1 MPRVHGS
8 WSARRHLP
16 LLPIWTAPHLS
27 FLLLP
32 PVFAPPPTP
41 LFLLTCDLQHWL
53 HSCLDLDICQLADD
67 GSAIPLPS
75 AVFTLRT
82 VEAAHKTWVPH
93 VLQHSA
99 WLLAEHMVMTSRFPR
114 AEPTGGAVWLCRPCQ
129 VDCEPLLLRPSF
141 LHRED
146 VSRVFISQEVRGHV
160 WTQFFLTGSLS
171 LTVREMC
178 RVGSCSFYWP
188 TSVTLVF
195 MNVVLL
201 LLHLCF
207 FKNTECTIFVP
218 SSVFFMRA
226 DINILKLWLYFSL
239 FILFLFFMTVFF
251 FITISFFQVR
261 TSAREHDSWPYVA
274 VDPGRCQVLRF
285 PLSKC

>member
-1 MPRVHGS
+1 MRGHRAVLSLSSCDPCYAQGS
-8 WSARRHLP
+8 RQLVSPQTPPFASSLDP
-16 LLPIWTAPHLS
+16 PNLS

-32 PVFAPPPTP
+32 PVFAPPPSP

-53 HSCLDLDICQLADD
+53 HSCLDLDICQLAHD

-75 AVFTLRT
+75 AVFTLWT
-82 VEAAHKTWVPH
+82 VEAAHKTWAPH

-114 AEPTGGAVWLCRPCQ
+114 AEPTGGAGWLCMPCQ

-160 WTQFFLTGSLS
+160 WTQFFLNGSLS

-178 RVGSCSFYWP
+178 RVGSCSFYWL

-195 MNVVLL
+195 MNVMLL

-207 FKNTECTIFVP
+207 FQKH
-218 SSVFFMRA
+218 
-226 DINILKLWLYFSL
+226 WLHYL
-239 FILFLFFMTVFF
+239 C
-251 FITISFFQVR
+251 
-261 TSAREHDSWPYVA
+261 P
-274 VDPGRCQVLRF
+274 
-285 PLSKC
+285 